1 MTKIMTRILGGL
13 KGNMDGFRNITKP
26 IRFFFKNMAEK
37 FFRTTQKF
45 TAVMAYFFTKI
56 QSLTKRSLGTF
67 RLLHH
72 TLVTSQYMMKSVFDG
87 PIGALTR
94 VWWDAGKF
102 IGDFFC
108 FAANTPVI
116 LHNGKTIPISQIKP
130 GHILD
135 KNNRVLGTLKVTSKN
150 VEVYNYKNIM
160 VSGSHLVYH
169 ENSWKRVEDI
179 DNLEPIEFQEPYLFC
194 LITSNNT
201 IPTPFALFADFVETH
216 NPLINSI
223 INNMVLSH
231 LNDNLSY
238 LNKNHYYNNIDIYK
252 YMQHNYV
259 WGFAENTIIDL
270 PKGQCKIQDLKI
282 GDMIS
287 TGKIKGFFKHLHD
300 NIQMYQYIKNYN
312 SITVSGS
319 QAVFEDGKWIRVHQS
334 KYSRLITYKRIF
346 VYHVITDSNLLESD
360 GIRFTDYMESNDLKL
375 NDKIDNLVTK
385 YLNKTKIGEKNV
397 TKSTVKSSK
406 CF

>member
-1 MTKIMTRILGGL
+1 MTVIYITLNKTKEQVLDDWNKYRCHPFVVPFAGAYGKNTLQNLRGCFWVNFKTYFTFFLIPFQYMTKIMTRILGGL

-150 VEVYNYKNIM
+150 VEVYNYKNIL

-201 IPTPFALFADFVETH
+201 IPTPFALFADF
-216 NPLINSI
+216 
-223 INNMVLSH
+223 
-231 LNDNLSY
+231 
-238 LNKNHYYNNIDIYK
+238 
-252 YMQHNYV
+252 
-259 WGFAENTIIDL
+259 F
-270 PKGQCKIQDLKI
+270 
-282 GDMIS
+282 
-287 TGKIKGFFKHLHD
+287 
-300 NIQMYQYIKNYN
+300 
-312 SITVSGS
+312 
-319 QAVFEDGKWIRVHQS
+319 
-334 KYSRLITYKRIF
+334 
-346 VYHVITDSNLLESD
+346 
-360 GIRFTDYMESNDLKL
+360 
-375 NDKIDNLVTK
+375 
-385 YLNKTKIGEKNV
+385 
-397 TKSTVKSSK
+397 
-406 CF
+406 